1 MPQKLHQKCTK
12 YRSEQAWAHRAL
24 VAAEKIHNEDP
35 SAEYFKAFIDMR
47 SNRKV
52 RKACR
57 EYIVGMESEAEYIER
72 LEGILSQYTE
82 EDLEVR
88 GYKYRIKSEQMVYL
102 SCYHLLSD
110 ETIHYRLHTTPEGE
124 VAKVE
129 KENKIKSKVA
139 WEELKP
145 VASKE

>member
-1 MPQKLHQKCTK
+1 MSFNLVGFFYAQK
-12 YRSEQAWAHRAL
+12 
-24 VAAEKIHNEDP
+24 VAPKNAP
-35 SAEYFKAFIDMR
+35 
-47 SNRKV
+47 KV
-52 RKACR
+52 RKACK

-88 GYKYRIKSEQMVYL
+88 GWKYRIKSEQMVYL

-129 KENKIKSKVA
+129 KENKIQGGMGRT
-139 WEELKP
+139 
-145 VASKE
+145 

>member
-1 MPQKLHQKCTK
+1 MGINLL
-12 YRSEQAWAHRAL
+12 SEPEQRRNISKGL
-24 VAAEKIHNEDP
+24 
-35 SAEYFKAFIDMR
+35 
-47 SNRKV
+47 KV
-52 RKACR
+52 
-57 EYIVGMESEAEYIER
+57 Y
-72 LEGILSQYTE
+72 
-82 EDLEVR
+82 
-88 GYKYRIKSEQMVYL
+88 
-102 SCYHLLSD
+102 YHLLSD